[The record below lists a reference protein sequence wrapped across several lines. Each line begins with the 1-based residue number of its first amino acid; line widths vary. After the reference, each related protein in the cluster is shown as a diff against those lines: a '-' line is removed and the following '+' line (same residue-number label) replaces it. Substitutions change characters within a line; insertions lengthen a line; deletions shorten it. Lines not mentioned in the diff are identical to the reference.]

1 MDVPAR
7 SCATV
12 PTTWELSVAGLFRS
26 VDGLAGRAPRPD
38 NARMTALSE
47 ETTYDRVRAA
57 QWRAGQAR
65 LPGLSR
71 RTLLRLTAAG
81 GLALAATGTAAAT
94 ASAAGPIVK
103 PLPPELFD
111 VYGTNAETRWEAMS
125 GQGYLTP
132 VDRFFVRDHT
142 STPVLDA
149 ATWRL
154 RLFGSGL
161 RGSPTA
167 ANPVELTYRDLR
179 ALPSET
185 ITAFIECAGNGR
197 SFFTGQQGQAV
208 TGTAWK
214 LGAVG
219 VARWRGVRL
228 ATVLARAGLTRHA
241 VDVLPEGLDP
251 DYVTGGVNLGKVRR
265 PLPVGKALQDVL
277 LAYEMNGEPLPPDHG
292 FPVRLVVP
300 SWAGISSIKWL
311 GRIEV
316 SATPLVSPWNTQ
328 YYRLL
333 GPDYPAEG
341 TLVTEQV
348 VKSAFELPWGAT
360 LTAGRRHVLRGRSWS
375 GHGRIRRVEVSTDGA
390 TWEPAKPISPA
401 LDRGWLQ
408 WEFPWRPRT
417 SGAYTLRARATD
429 VTGVRQPE
437 VAPYNTQGYL
447 FGAVVRHPVTVSP
460 A

>member
-1 MDVPAR
+1 MP
-7 SCATV
+7 
-12 PTTWELSVAGLFRS
+12 
-26 VDGLAGRAPRPD
+26 
-38 NARMTALSE
+38 RMTSE
-47 ETTYDRVRAA
+47 ETAYDRTRLA
-57 QWRAGQAR
+57 QWRDGEAR

-71 RTLLRLTAAG
+71 RDLLRLTAAG
-81 GLALAATGTAAAT
+81 GLALAAGTATPGVAA
-94 ASAAGPIVK
+94 AEPGPIVK

-111 VYGTNAETRWEAMS
+111 VHGTNAEMRWESMR

-142 STPVLDA
+142 STPLLDA
-149 ATWRL
+149 AGWRL
-154 RLFGSGL
+154 KLFGSGL
-161 RGSPTA
+161 RGAPTA
-167 ANPVELTYRDLR
+167 GAPIELSYRDLR

-185 ITAFIECAGNGR
+185 ITAFVECTGNGR
-197 SFFTGQQGQAV
+197 GFFTSQQGQTV
-208 TGTAWK
+208 SGTAWK

-228 ATVLARAGLTRHA
+228 ATVLARAGLTRDA

-251 DYVTGGVNLGKVRR
+251 DYTAAGVNLGKVRR
-265 PLPVGKALQDVL
+265 PLPVGKALQDTL
-277 LAYEMNGEPLPPDHG
+277 LAYEMNGRPLPPDHG

-300 SWAGISSIKWL
+300 SWAGIASIKWL

-328 YYRLL
+328 FYRLL
-333 GPDYPAEG
+333 GPDYPPEG

-348 VKSAFELPWGAT
+348 VKSAFELPWDAT
-360 LTAGRRHVLRGRSWS
+360 LAAGQRQVLRGRSWS
-375 GHGRIRRVEVSTDGA
+375 GHGRIRRVEVSTDGV
-390 TWEPAKPISPA
+390 TWAPAKPISPA

-417 SGAYTLRARATD
+417 AGSYTLRARATD
-429 VTGVRQPE
+429 VTGTRQPD
-437 VAPYNTQGYL
+437 VSPYNTQGYL
-447 FGAVVRHPVTVSP
+447 FGAVVRHPVTV

>member
-1 MDVPAR
+1 
-7 SCATV
+7 
-12 PTTWELSVAGLFRS
+12 
-26 VDGLAGRAPRPD
+26 
-38 NARMTALSE
+38 MTALTE
-47 ETTYDRVRAA
+47 ETAYDRVRGA
-57 QWRAGQAR
+57 QWRTGQAR
-65 LPGLSR
+65 MPGLSR
-71 RTLLRLTAAG
+71 RGLLRLTAAG
-81 GLALAATGTAAAT
+81 GLALAAAGAVTPA
-94 ASAAGPIVK
+94 ASAASPILK

-111 VYGTNAETRWEAMS
+111 VHGTNAETRWEAMR

-132 VDRFFVRDHT
+132 IDRFFVRDHT

-161 RGSPTA
+161 RGG
-167 ANPVELTYRDLR
+167 PVEFTYRQLR

-197 SFFTGQQGQAV
+197 SFFTSQQGQSV
-208 TGTAWK
+208 SGTAWR

-228 ATVLARAGLTRHA
+228 ATVLARAGLTRDA

-251 DYVTGGVNLGKVRR
+251 DYVTAGVNLGKVRR
-265 PLPVGKALQDVL
+265 PLPVAKALEDVL

-316 SATPLVSPWNTQ
+316 SATPLVSPWTTQ

-360 LTAGRRHVLRGRSWS
+360 LPAGQRQVLRGRSWS
-375 GHGRIRRVEVSTDGA
+375 GHGRIRRVEVSTDGV
-390 TWEPAKPISPA
+390 TWHPAKPIGPA
-401 LDRGWLQ
+401 LDRGWLR

-417 SGAYTLRARATD
+417 AGPYTLRARATD
-429 VTGVRQPE
+429 ITGARQPD
-437 VAPYNTQGYL
+437 VTPYNTQGYL
-447 FGAVVRHPVTVSP
+447 FGAVVRHPVTV